1 MGTTASG
8 TMAEAVTPIPEA
20 CANDQALQSFIRR
33 QCIFMKGQTGWT
45 SAYAD
50 RERGGGGLM
59 S

>member
-1 MGTTASG
+1 
-8 TMAEAVTPIPEA
+8 MAEAVTPIPEA